1 VAPERDSCLLGETH
15 VSWERLG
22 SHGRDSGLLGE
33 TRVSWERLVY
43 PGRDSG
49 LLGET
54 RVSWERLRGPGNV
67 HKVVEEDRLLRAGY
81 ASGGHGSGAFPEV
94 DALVVAVL
102 VAQGVELEGSLRVA
116 AGADAGLVEV
126 GLGVLSSPAG

>member
-1 VAPERDSCLLGETH
+1 M
-15 VSWERLG
+15 
-22 SHGRDSGLLGE
+22 
-33 TRVSWERLVY
+33 Y

-54 RVSWERLRGPGNV
+54 RVSRERLRGPGNV
-67 HKVVEEDRLLRAGY
+67 HEVVEEDRLLGAGY
-81 ASGGHGSGAFPEV
+81 TAGGHGSGAFLEV

-102 VAQGVELEGSLRVA
+102 GAGGVDLEGSLRVA

-126 GLGVLSSPAG
+126 GLGVLSSPAGWRVPSSPPSW